1 MAAEGNVQFAF
12 VEFVGVCLPF
22 LDFQIVEARAE
33 HLHGYL
39 TILALTTLRLTR
51 NDDVRGDVRDAHSG
65 LHLVDVLATFATG
78 TERVHAKILG
88 PDIDFDAV
96 VDLGNHE
103 DGRKRSMAARGLIE
117 GRNPHE
123 TMNAGF
129 ARKETVSIF
138 TGKLDRRR
146 LDAGFFSGSLIKNL
160 GRHSPAFRPSQVH
173 TEKDGSPILRFRPAR
188 AGLDGHDGVEVIGFS
203 GKQRPG
209 FQFGDVRIRGAKLA
223 VQFFQQIVLLLDV
236 GFFLGKMDVRL
247 NVAGEGGEFR
257 VRGNLFFGAL
267 ALAEYALR
275 RFLIVPEIGVSDAFF
290 ENFQALAVLRRVK
303 DSSARA

>member
-1 MAAEGNVQFAF
+1 LAAEGNVQFAF
-12 VEFVGVCLPF
+12 VELVGVCLPF

-33 HLHGYL
+33 HLHGHL
-39 TILALTTLRLTR
+39 TILALTALRLTR

-65 LHLVDVLATFATG
+65 LHLVDVLPALATG

-103 DGRKRSMAARGLIE
+103 DGRKRSMAARRLIE

-129 ARKETVSIF
+129 SREETVSIF

-203 GKQRPG
+203 RKQRPG
-209 FQFGDVRIRGAKLA
+209 FQFGDVGIRGAKLA
-223 VQFFQQIVLLLDV
+223 VQLFQEIVLLLDV

-275 RFLIVPEIGVSDAFF
+275 GFLIVPKIGFGDARF
-290 ENFQALAVLRRVK
+290 ESFQALAVLRCVK

>member
-1 MAAEGNVQFAF
+1 MTSLSVVPTAGRADVVVGVAGNITLKHFTLNKPERIVVGLDVEPSLRLLGHQVGTDEGVQVTVHYPVHIAYFEFSAVVLNQAVRLHNVGPDLAAEGNVQFAF
-12 VEFVGVCLPF
+12 VELVGVCLPF

-33 HLHGYL
+33 HLHGHL
-39 TILALTTLRLTR
+39 TILALTALRLTR
-51 NDDVRGDVRDAHSG
+51 NGDVRGDVRDAHSG
-65 LHLVDVLATFATG
+65 LHFVDVLPALATG
-78 TERVHAKILG
+78 PNRVHAKILR
-88 PDIDFDAV
+88 PDVDLDAV
-96 VDLGNHE
+96 VNFRNHK
-103 DGRKRSMAARGLIE
+103 DRRKRSMATRGLIE

-203 GKQRPG
+203 RKQRPG
-209 FQFGDVRIRGAKLA
+209 F
-223 VQFFQQIVLLLDV
+223 
-236 GFFLGKMDVRL
+236 
-247 NVAGEGGEFR
+247 
-257 VRGNLFFGAL
+257 
-267 ALAEYALR
+267 
-275 RFLIVPEIGVSDAFF
+275 
-290 ENFQALAVLRRVK
+290 
-303 DSSARA
+303 

>member
-1 MAAEGNVQFAF
+1 LAAEGNVQFAF
-12 VEFVGVCLPF
+12 VELVGVCLPF

-33 HLHGYL
+33 HLHGHL
-39 TILALTTLRLTR
+39 TILALTALRLTR
-51 NDDVRGDVRDAHSG
+51 NDDVRGDVRDAHRG
-65 LHLVDVLATFATG
+65 LHFVDVLPALATG
-78 TERVHAKILG
+78 PKRVHAKILG

-129 ARKETVSIF
+129 ARKETVCIF
-138 TGKLDRRR
+138 TGKLNRCR

-203 GKQRPG
+203 RKQRPG
-209 FQFGDVRIRGAKLA
+209 FQFGDVRIRGVEFAI
-223 VQFFQQIVLLLDV
+223 QFFQQIVLLLDV

-247 NVAGEGGEFR
+247 NVAGDGGEFR
-257 VRGNLFFGAL
+257 VCGNLFFGAL

-275 RFLIVPEIGVSDAFF
+275 GFLIVPKIGFGDARF
-290 ENFQALAVLRRVK
+290 ESFQALAVLRRVK